1 MVGACSLA
9 PFLENAKRAFDLML
23 QIGAGT
29 GLIFILRWFWWRIN
43 AASEIT
49 AMVVS
54 FLVACYFEFVH
65 TAMGL
70 PDLVSYQKLV
80 IGVGVTTISWLIVT
94 FVTKPAEDKTL
105 LRFCRLVR
113 VGGPGWKT
121 VLVRAEAAG
130 ERIDDIEEKWDLPRG
145 ILCMVFGCLMVY
157 SALFATGLWMY
168 RDYGKATA
176 MTIVT
181 VVSTSL
187 LIKFIF
193 RKGQG

>member
-1 MVGACSLA
+1 
-9 PFLENAKRAFDLML
+9 ML

-43 AASEIT
+43 AASEIA
-49 AMVVS
+49 AMAVS
-54 FLVACYFEFVH
+54 FLVACYFEFAH

-70 PDLVSYQKLV
+70 PELAGYQKLV
-80 IGVGVTTISWLIVT
+80 IGVAVTTISWLTVT

-121 VLVRAEAAG
+121 VLLRAEAAG
-130 ERIDDIEEKWDLPRG
+130 ECVDGVEEKWDLPRG
-145 ILCMVFGCLMVY
+145 ILCMVFGCVMVY

-168 RDYGKATA
+168 RAYGRATA
-176 MTIVT
+176 MTVVMI
-181 VVSTSL
+181 VSTFL
-187 LIKFIF
+187 LIKFIR
-193 RKGQG
+193 RKRQSNE